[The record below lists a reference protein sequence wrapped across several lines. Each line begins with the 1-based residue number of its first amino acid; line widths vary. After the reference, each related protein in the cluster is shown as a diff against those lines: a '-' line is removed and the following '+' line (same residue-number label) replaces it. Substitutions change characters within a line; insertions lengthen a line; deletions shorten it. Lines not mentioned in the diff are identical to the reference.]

1 MHSETNSEAGEFGVN
16 VTCLLEITKLSFR
29 FGTYL
34 QLVMSGMSQ
43 PPRYED
49 EEYES
54 EWELS
59 DDAREQVEL
68 LENPQVRQAE
78 K

>member
-1 MHSETNSEAGEFGVN
+1 M
-16 VTCLLEITKLSFR
+16 
-29 FGTYL
+29 
-34 QLVMSGMSQ
+34 VMSDMSQ
-43 PPRYED
+43 PPRYLD

-68 LENPQVRQAE
+68 LENPKVLQADE
-78 K
+78 

>member
-1 MHSETNSEAGEFGVN
+1 
-16 VTCLLEITKLSFR
+16 
-29 FGTYL
+29 
-34 QLVMSGMSQ
+34 MSGMSQ

-59 DDAREQVEL
+59 DDARHQVEL
-68 LENPQVRQAE
+68 LENPEIVQTDE
-78 K
+78 

>member
-1 MHSETNSEAGEFGVN
+1 MTRVLVN
-16 VTCLLEITKLSFR
+16 TKRSFR
-29 FGTYL
+29 LGSYTHV
-34 QLVMSGMSQ
+34 VMSGMSQ

-59 DDAREQVEL
+59 DDARYQVEL
-68 LENPQVRQAE
+68 LENPDVVQADE
-78 K
+78 